1 MALFFAIAPFAIII
15 LGLICS
21 IIYFEKSMKEDD
33 PLDKATVRVLNIIIC
48 FFIAWIIYG
57 VIYLYKN

>member
-1 MALFFAIAPFAIII
+1 MTLFFAIAPFAIII
-15 LGLICS
+15 LGLICA

-33 PLDKATVRVLNIIIC
+33 PLDKATVRALDILIC

>member
-15 LGLICS
+15 LGLICA

-33 PLDKATVRVLNIIIC
+33 PLDKTTVRVLNIIIC